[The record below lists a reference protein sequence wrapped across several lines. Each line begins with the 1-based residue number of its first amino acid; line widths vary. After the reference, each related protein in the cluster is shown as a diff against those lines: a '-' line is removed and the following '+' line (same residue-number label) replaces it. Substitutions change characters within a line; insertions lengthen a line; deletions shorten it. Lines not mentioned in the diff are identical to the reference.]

1 MNRTARVW
9 GDLATMRRGI
19 TSASSAT
26 STSTPDSIATATW
39 LFRLGGVGLFLATAG
54 VAASAADD
62 LVLYRIHEQYA
73 LPASTKTLT
82 GVWLHPAS
90 LP

>member
-1 MNRTARVW
+1 MGAW
-9 GDLATMRRGI
+9 
-19 TSASSAT
+19 
-26 STSTPDSIATATW
+26 
-39 LFRLGGVGLFLATAG
+39 GLFLATAG